1 MNSIPQWS
9 KARQHTNKVTHHM
22 SQVIHLLEQVISE
35 KELSLSVVS
44 KELKNG

>member
-1 MNSIPQWS
+1 MNNTPQWS

-22 SQVIHLLEQVISE
+22 SQVIHLLEQVVRE

-44 KELKNG
+44 KDLKNG